1 MLFLLPLADSAIFPF
16 ARGAGE
22 PMFESSSQEK
32 TEDATPKRLR
42 DARKKGQVARSRDL
56 NTIVILIGAFAMIAL
71 MRGFIGEELKA
82 LMQSNF
88 DLVSRQDISPELLFL
103 EARRSAVVWLKVAV
117 PFLIGISV
125 IAIAV
130 GFLQTGPIFSGEPMK
145 PQMKRLNMVENIKN
159 MFKVTTLV
167 ELIKNVAK
175 LSLIFLIAY
184 FVVSDSLREVVLTVT
199 ATPDK
204 SSALASKLVAAFLM
218 KVFVVFII
226 IAVIDL
232 AVQRWQYKKQLRMTK
247 EEVKRE
253 YKQDE
258 GDPLIKSHRR
268 QLHQELAMSDT
279 RQAVRSADA
288 VITNPTELAIAIKY
302 NDKEMAAPEIV
313 AKGQRLFA
321 ETIREF
327 AVEFQIP
334 IIQNVPLAW
343 TLIELDVGDEIP
355 EELYSAVAEILV
367 VVYRMRREREA
378 SRAPGGAPS
387 PMA

>member
-1 MLFLLPLADSAIFPF
+1 
-16 ARGAGE
+16 
-22 PMFESSSQEK
+22 MFESSSQEK
-32 TEDATPKRLR
+32 TEEATPKRLR

-56 NTIVILIGAFAMIAL
+56 NTIVILIAAFAMIAF
-71 MRGFIGEELKA
+71 MRGYMAEELKT

-88 DLVSRQDISPELLFL
+88 DLVSRPDISAELLFL
-103 EARRSAVVWLKVAV
+103 EVRRSASTWFKLVV
-117 PFLIGISV
+117 PFLIGITA

-130 GFLQTGPIFSGEPMK
+130 GFLQIGPIFSGEPMK

-159 MFKVTTLV
+159 MLKITTLV

-175 LSLIFLIAY
+175 LSLIFLLAY
-184 FVVSDSLREVVLTVT
+184 LVVSDSLREVVLTVT
-199 ATPDK
+199 STPDK
-204 SSALASKLVAAFLM
+204 SSALASRLVATFLM

-247 EEVKRE
+247 DEVKRE

-288 VITNPTELAIAIKY
+288 VITNPTELAIAIRY
-302 NDKEMAAPEIV
+302 DDKEMAAPEIV

-321 ETIREF
+321 ETIREI

-343 TLIELDVGDEIP
+343 TLIELDIGDEIP
-355 EELYSAVAEILV
+355 EELYAAVAEILV
-367 VVYRMRREREA
+367 IVYRMKREREA
-378 SRAPGGAPS
+378 QSGAGNVPS
-387 PMA
+387 PTA